1 MLSSAVYFLCA
12 VTSGGCAALLL
23 REHARSAT
31 SLLLWSSL
39 AFIGFTIANALVFA
53 DFVLLP
59 ANDLS
64 IARSTVSAISIMLL
78 LIGLIWT
85 GD

>member
-12 VTSGGCAALLL
+12 ATSAGCAALLL

-31 SLLLWSSL
+31 PLLLWSSL
-39 AFIGFTIANALVFA
+39 SFVGFAVVNALVFT

-59 ANDLS
+59 ASDLS
-64 IARSTVSAISIMLL
+64 LVRAAASAVSILL
-78 LIGLIWT
+78 LVIGLIWT
-85 GD
+85 GA